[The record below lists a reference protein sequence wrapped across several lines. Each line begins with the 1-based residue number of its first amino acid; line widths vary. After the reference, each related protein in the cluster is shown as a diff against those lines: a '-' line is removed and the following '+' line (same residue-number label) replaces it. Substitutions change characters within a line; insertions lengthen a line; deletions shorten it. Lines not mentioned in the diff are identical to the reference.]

1 VTSLRSGGIADAGI
15 RLKVRTRRS
24 AAMLAFAAVV
34 IGTATGAA
42 QPSPADR
49 QADFR
54 EFAQDVAENYAWA
67 DRGQKPWLTWES
79 RYAAAVTAADTK
91 ESLATV
97 IAAALDELHDFHAE
111 VRSRNP
117 NRWLPVPTFADV
129 WAVPDGNLG
138 RVIAVRPGSDAQRGG
153 IVVGDE
159 LTLIGGQPVAAAI
172 TARLGQGPG
181 VPDDAARDWALL
193 SLLAGRSE
201 EERRLTVRD
210 AAGHSREVVFPVE
223 RRFDRPAGPLVVR
236 QLPGAIGYIR
246 FNNSIGEQ
254 STVAAFDAALEQ
266 LRSTRGLVLD
276 LRDVPS
282 GGDSS
287 VALGIMGRLVQR
299 MLPYQRHRIPDYGQS
314 DVERNWLELVAP
326 RGPFTYNAP
335 VVVLVDHWTGSMG
348 EGMAIG
354 LDAMQ
359 RAVVIGT
366 QMAQLAGAVSDF
378 HLAHSDIDV
387 AFPTEQLYHLNGTLR
402 QNWLPPVLV
411 TDSAGGADDPVLAR
425 GLAQL
430 EQQLGPVPPGS

>member
-1 VTSLRSGGIADAGI
+1 MHA
-15 RLKVRTRRS
+15 RRS
-24 AAMLAFAAVV
+24 AAMLAFATLV

-42 QPSPADR
+42 PSSPADR
-49 QADFR
+49 QADFK
-54 EFAQDVAENYAWA
+54 EFVQDVAENYAWA
-67 DRGQKPWLTWES
+67 DRPQKPWLTWES
-79 RYAAAVTAADTK
+79 RYASAVNAADSK
-91 ESLATV
+91 ESLAAV

-129 WAVPDGNLG
+129 WAVPDGSLA
-138 RVIAVRPGSDAQRGG
+138 RVTAVRPGSDAQRAG
-153 IVVGDE
+153 IVAGDE
-159 LTLIGGQPVAAAI
+159 LTHIGGRPVAPAI
-172 TARLGQGPG
+172 AARLGKVPG
-181 VPDDAARDWALL
+181 VTDAAAKDWALL

-201 EERRLTVRD
+201 EERHLTFRD
-210 AAGHSREVVFPVE
+210 AAGHSREVVLPVE
-223 RRFDRPAGPLVVR
+223 RRFDRPAGSLVAR
-236 QLPGAIGYIR
+236 QLPGEIGYIR

-266 LRSTRGLVLD
+266 LRATRGLVLD

-287 VALGIMGRLVQR
+287 VALGIMGRLVHR

-326 RGPFTYNAP
+326 RGPFAYDAP
-335 VVVLVDHWTGSMG
+335 LVVLVDHWTGSMG

-354 LDAMQ
+354 MDAMQ
-359 RAVVIGT
+359 RAVVVGT

-378 HLAHSDIDV
+378 HLAHSGIDV

-402 QNWLPPVLV
+402 QSWLPPILV
-411 TDSAGGADDPVLAR
+411 TDPAGSADDPVLAR

-430 EQQLGPVPPGS
+430 EQQMGAPAPRP